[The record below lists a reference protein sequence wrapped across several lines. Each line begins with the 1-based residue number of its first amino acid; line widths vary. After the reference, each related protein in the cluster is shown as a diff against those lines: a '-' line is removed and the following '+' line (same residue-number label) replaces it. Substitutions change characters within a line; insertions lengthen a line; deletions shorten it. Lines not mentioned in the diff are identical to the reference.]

1 MRWYLLILLVLSGL
15 FVAGCEKPLFPETL
29 PRTQYERFDRIR
41 GTHTPKQQIGPS
53 GVEQPA
59 LRERLTPYN

>member
-1 MRWYLLILLVLSGL
+1 MRWWLLIISVSWV
-15 FVAGCEKPLFPETL
+15 FAAGCEKPLFPENL

-41 GTHTPKQQIGPS
+41 GIYTPKENIGPT
-53 GVEQPA
+53 GDTQPA